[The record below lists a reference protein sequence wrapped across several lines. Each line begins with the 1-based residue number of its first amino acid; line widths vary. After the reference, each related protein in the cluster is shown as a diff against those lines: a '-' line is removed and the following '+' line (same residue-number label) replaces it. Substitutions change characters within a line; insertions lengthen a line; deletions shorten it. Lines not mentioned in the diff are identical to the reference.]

1 MIDALPAY
9 PPAFWFVAVAAV
21 LLLGISKAGFGGG
34 VGVVGTPLLSLTI
47 PVGEAVALLL
57 PLLMLCDLFSVWHYR
72 TTFHRRSA
80 ALLLPG
86 AALGIAAGTAFFGFF
101 LDNQTILRLGVGVL
115 ALAFVAFQMVRRL
128 AAGALAA
135 GAPAARHPPAA
146 EGVAMGVLAGFT
158 STLAHAGGPPV
169 SVYLL
174 PQRLPRQLYVGTTV
188 IVFAA
193 VNCMKLPPYLWPGLY
208 HVGQFAAV
216 AVLAPLT
223 FVGGRLGIYLNRHFD
238 EEWFNRVVYGILFV
252 TGAKLVAG

>member
-9 PPAFWFVAVAAV
+9 PPGFWLAAVAAV
-21 LLLGISKAGFGGG
+21 LLLGIAKAGFGGG
-34 VGVVGTPLLSLTI
+34 VGVVGTPLISLTI

-101 LDNQTILRLGVGVL
+101 LDNQPILRLGVGIL
-115 ALAFVAFQMVRRL
+115 ALAFVAFQVLRRL
-128 AAGALAA
+128 AGGAL
-135 GAPAARHPPAA
+135 AARHPPAA
-146 EGVAMGVLAGFT
+146 EGVAMGVVAGFT

-193 VNCMKLPPYLWPGLY
+193 VNGMKVPPYLWLDLY

-223 FVGGRLGIYLNRHFD
+223 FVGVRLGIYLNRHCD
-238 EEWFNRVVYGILFV
+238 EEWFNRAVYAILFV